1 MGGSLTRSLL
11 TKLSGASSSRAAIVN
26 GVSMMVLLPYMG
38 IISQTPKVAI
48 GIKPLRSNMLTTL
61 QALQKKI
68 TNAHLAPTPTP
79 TRKTHSPTTPISLS
93 LFLTLCTI
101 ALHYLATAL

>member
-38 IISQTPKVAI
+38 IISQTPKVTM
-48 GIKPLRSNMLTTL
+48 GSKPLRSFGLFKYGCQTL
-61 QALQKKI
+61 QIWIQNM
-68 TNAHLAPTPTP
+68 NARPVPTP
-79 TRKTHSPTTPISLS
+79 KTQHSRYPYHHSKTNVPSPFAAS
-93 LFLTLCTI
+93 PCM
-101 ALHYLATAL
+101 AS